1 MLEKIYLRNT
11 LEDTLQELTRIFII
25 NKSEKG
31 IIKMTKS
38 ELAVFALEVIELVRK
53 IYMEE

>member
-1 MLEKIYLRNT
+1 MLEKIYLSNT

-38 ELAVFALEVIELVRK
+38 ELAVFTLDVIELVRK

>member
-38 ELAVFALEVIELVRK
+38 ELPVFTLDVIELVR
-53 IYMEE
+53 

>member
-11 LEDTLQELTRIFII
+11 LEDTLQELTRIFIL

-38 ELAVFALEVIELVRK
+38 ELAAFTLDVIELVRK

>member
-25 NKSEKG
+25 SKSEKG

-38 ELAVFALEVIELVRK
+38 ELAVFTLDVIELVRK